1 MKSEN
6 EIPKFDLARQIMS
19 TQRKFS
25 AGKRIAP
32 KKKDIRPQTQDL
44 RLQTTNPSKEHD
56 TQPAAT
62 LPMHGG
68 YSSLNTNH
76 VDKIISDIVARDI
89 HNLRKR

>member
-32 KKKDIRPQTQDL
+32 TKRKVIDRDRNRDNTENVIENKKPE
-44 RLQTTNPSKEHD
+44 TNPNTIPITMND
-56 TQPAAT
+56 C
-62 LPMHGG
+62 
-68 YSSLNTNH
+68 SS
-76 VDKIISDIVARDI
+76 DKIISDIVARDI